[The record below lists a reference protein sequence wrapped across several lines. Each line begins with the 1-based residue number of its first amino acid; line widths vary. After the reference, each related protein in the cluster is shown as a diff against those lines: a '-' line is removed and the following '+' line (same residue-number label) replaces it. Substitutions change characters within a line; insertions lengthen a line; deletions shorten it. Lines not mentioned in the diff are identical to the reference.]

1 MLKLALEEEERFGG
15 LLLEVG
21 GGQRHAGV
29 CPREGPAAGACRR
42 ARPSLSERPHRTRR
56 GAPDPFTPSPS
67 GSTFPGRRRRPDL
80 VSLAHW
86 LRELEP
92 AAAAHGGILSRCAD
106 TARALLAS
114 PREVGVLRGDLHHD
128 NVLDFGAW
136 LACDRPQAPVGR
148 ARLRLRQHLHEPRPD
163 LLYAAAS
170 VRVLA
175 FARDA
180 RTLST
185 RRPSRSTTS
194 KRQPRVSTA
203 SPTAGKCCSSPMTS
217 PATVS

>member
-1 MLKLALEEEERFGG
+1 MQVRG
-15 LLLEVG
+15 
-21 GGQRHAGV
+21 
-29 CPREGPAAGACRR
+29 CRR

-106 TARALLAS
+106 THGR
-114 PREVGVLRGDLHHD
+114 VGVLRGDLHHD

-136 LACDRPQAPVGR
+136 LACDRAPR
-148 ARLRLRQHLHEPRPD
+148 TCWASAASASQHLHEPRPD